1 MFSKQPWMYSS
12 VRKFYNDVIP
22 QSLRFEEGGTHY
34 LDFTPSQAG
43 TDNKKYTISV
53 WIKLAQ
59 GSGDFRTIFSSKN
72 AGAGTGQ
79 GHNTYAFGIDEDFEA
94 YTENGGA
101 NPNTTTK
108 YRDRGS
114 WAHYLIAYDS
124 TQSTASDRV
133 KLFVNGTR
141 DTTLAGT
148 FPGLNSVMSSVNTN
162 TRPQQ
167 IGKYVPGY
175 TRHFNGYMAD
185 FHMVDGQA
193 LAPTYFGETKEGI
206 WIPVKYED
214 NGTTSHG
221 INGYHLTFQ
230 GTGTATTSQ
239 GTTAQTNIGDDQS
252 GNGNNFAVYN
262 LAAHDVVPDSPENNF
277 ATFNSLHTVPATTFL
292 EGNLRA
298 NVTNVHKSVYATQT
312 MKTGT
317 GSNKYYFEAHAIS
330 GSANKFTI
338 GLTDERN
345 TQFQQSA
352 GTNHIIAYSGH
363 NSYLYGDAVGLY
375 HNSLRKNGSVI
386 GSSLSSPFTGGDIAM
401 IAFDAETGKVWVGQ
415 NGTWLN
421 GSGTDSTT
429 LDLNNH
435 DTTVA
440 IGNDRNYLFGVSA
453 ENCNWIANFG
463 QDPTFAGT
471 KSSSGNSDGTTG
483 SFYYSPPSG
492 FIALNTENMQDPV
505 IDPNGTTPENP
516 TDYFDTQLW
525 TGTGSGQSLSNF
537 SFQPD
542 WLWFKH
548 RNGGSDHAI
557 FDSIRGV
564 NAGLSSN
571 NGNTENTNASSSQDL
586 VSFDNDGFTTGTP
599 SQYGSLGSNT
609 HTIVTWAW
617 RGGGSASSN
626 SNGTITSS
634 VSANTEAGFSIVS
647 YTGAGGS
654 SATVGH
660 GLTAAPDYI
669 LLKARDAGEGWAS
682 QWNTP
687 SMGPTKST
695 AINSTGSAA
704 TSSGEWNNTAPTN
717 TVFTIGN
724 QGRVNTLNKNYIA
737 YCFHNVDGYSKV
749 GQYRGNASTN
759 GTFVYTGFRPAWVLM
774 KNIID
779 TTHWVI
785 WDSKRGPYNVIDK
798 SIYPSSSDGDQTG
811 SAQYV
816 DFLSNGFKL
825 RQTHNSFNGSN
836 DIHVYFAIAEQPFKY
851 ANAR

>member
-1 MFSKQPWMYSS
+1 MYNP
-12 VRKFYNDVIP
+12 VKDFYNGVAT
-22 QSLRFEEGGTHY
+22 QSLRFNDADPTY
-34 LDFTPSQAG
+34 LERTPSSEG
-43 TDNKKYTISV
+43 NRNTWTISFWV
-53 WIKLAQ
+53 KRAEVTQRNKL
-59 GSGDFRTIFSSKN
+59 F
-72 AGAGTGQ
+72 GAGSTFGSN
-79 GHNTYAFGIDEDFEA
+79 HNNSFYMWFENNDIIRIRNEAGGSA
-94 YTENGGA
+94 YTSLD
-101 NPNTTTK
+101 TTRLF
-108 YRDRGS
+108 RDTS
-114 WAHYLIAYDS
+114 AWYHIVYIYDS
-124 TQSTASDRV
+124 TQSTATDRQ
-133 KLFVNGTR
+133 KLYINGVRETAFSAQTNPSQNEASKVNATHVHYFGKTTS
-141 DTTLAGT
+141 TTLNAYLAEIN
-148 FPGLNSVMSSVNTN
+148 FIDGLAWDSS
-162 TRPQQ
+162 
-167 IGKYVPGY
+167 
-175 TRHFNGYMAD
+175 
-185 FHMVDGQA
+185 
-193 LAPTYFGETKEGI
+193 YFGQFKEGI
-206 WIPVKYED
+206 WIPKKYTGNYGT
-214 NGTTSHG
+214 NGF
-221 INGYHLTFQ
+221 HLEF
-230 GTGTATTSQ
+230 ADSSV
-239 GTTAQTNIGDDQS
+239 IGDDTS
-252 GNGNNFAVYN
+252 GNNNDFTASGFV
-262 LAAHDVVPDSPENNF
+262 ASDVMPDSPENNF
-277 ATFNSLHTVPATTFL
+277 ATFNNLHTVPATTFL

-317 GSNKYYFEAHAIS
+317 GKKKYYFEAHAIT
-330 GSANKFTI
+330 GSTNKFTI

-375 HNSLRKNGSVI
+375 HDDIRKNGTITGTNVI
-386 GSSLSSPFTGGDIAM
+386 SQITGGDIMM
-401 IAFDAETGKVWVGQ
+401 IAFDAETGKVWFGK
-415 NGTWLN
+415 NGTWVN

-453 ENCNWIANFG
+453 ENSNWIANFG

-505 IDPNGTTPENP
+505 IDPNGASPQNP
-516 TDYFDTQLW
+516 TDNFNTILYAGD
-525 TGTGSGQSLSNF
+525 GTTSN
-537 SFQPD
+537 SVSVGFQPD
-542 WLWFKH
+542 FVWLKDRASNSTQPPQLLDVVRGKIGGAASFA
-548 RNGGSDHAI
+548 RLRTDNTNGGAVEATPGSD
-557 FDSIRGV
+557 S
-564 NAGLSSN
+564 GLLSLDA
-571 NGNTENTNASSSQDL
+571 NGFT
-586 VSFDNDGFTTGTP
+586 VGNDGAYNHSSRNYMSF
-599 SQYGSLGSNT
+599 N
-609 HTIVTWAW
+609 WKA
-617 RGGGSASSN
+617 GGSPTSN
-626 SNGTITSS
+626 SNGSITSS
-634 VSANTEAGFSIVS
+634 VSANIDAGFSIVS

-687 SMGPTKST
+687 AMGPTKST

-737 YCFHNVDGYSKV
+737 YCFHNVDGYCKV
-749 GQYRGNASTN
+749 GQYRGNANTN

-779 TTHWVI
+779 TTHWVL
-785 WDSKRGPYNVIDK
+785 WDSKRGPYNVITT
-798 SIYPSSSDGDQTG
+798 SYYPSALGGDQTG
-811 SAQYV
+811 TAQYV

-825 RQTHNSFNGSN
+825 KMTHNSFNGNN
-836 DIHVYFAIAEQPFKY
+836 DIHVYLAIAEQPFKY